1 MYRQRPCRSTIVSSK
16 MTHVLMNVMAM
27 AVLAISGK
35 GSVVDVFIILPRRSG
50 LKCALSQATFS
61 FHMGNMTI
69 GEVARRAGVQASAIR
84 YYEKIGLLP
93 KTQRIDG
100 QRRYETGVLN
110 YLEVIDVAKRA
121 GFRIDEI
128 RHLFHGFGK
137 GTPAFRRW
145 QLLAQR
151 KITEMDDLIARAK
164 KMKRLLENADR
175 CKCLDLE
182 DCGRVFLARSVKH
195 STFERAK
202 TKVMSDR
209 RPTKKVDG

>member
-1 MYRQRPCRSTIVSSK
+1 MSATLGLEVRFKSS
-16 MTHVLMNVMAM
+16 
-27 AVLAISGK
+27 
-35 GSVVDVFIILPRRSG
+35 DF
-50 LKCALSQATFS
+50 F
-61 FHMGNMTI
+61 FHMANMTI
-69 GEVARRAGVQASAIR
+69 GEVARRAGLQASAIR

-93 KTQRIDG
+93 KTQRIGG

-121 GFRIDEI
+121 GFRMDEI

-137 GTPAFRRW
+137 GIPAFHRW

-164 KMKRLLENADR
+164 KMKRLLKKADH

-182 DCGRVFLARSVKH
+182 DCGKAFLARSK
-195 STFERAK
+195 R
-202 TKVMSDR
+202 SDE
-209 RPTKKVDG
+209 